1 MPIKNNLM
9 TVSLLAMLLSGACNA
24 AFAAENGRENGRA
37 APVSFA
43 ADTMQNDE
51 QKKIVTARG
60 NVEMEQA
67 GRTLRADEVVYDVRN
82 DIVHARGNVVLTD
95 PDGNVHHADQLTLTD
110 EMQNGTVD
118 HLRTVAADGSRFWA
132 DQGDRHQT
140 PDAPKTTTMK
150 RAAYTPCEACENDPD
165 STPPW
170 QLSANKVTHKED
182 EQRVVYHHATLDI
195 WGVPVLYT
203 PYFSHSDGTVEQK
216 SGFLTPGAGYKSDH
230 GLMISNSYYWAIDP
244 YQDATLG
251 VTLMTE
257 QAPLF
262 FGQYRRRFNNASL
275 ELEGGVTHS
284 DRTEWQNGMDVYKKD
299 ELRGHIFA
307 EGLWDI
313 NDQWRGGLNVE
324 YASDDQYMRQYD
336 FSNKDVLENELY
348 VERFSGRDYAVGR
361 VMSFQDIRIGENRA
375 DQPHVLPEIQ
385 ANFLGDAGQLLGGRW
400 SLDFS
405 TLGLQRDADGQDM
418 HRAVAQTGWQRR
430 FVSGLGLLTTVD
442 LLLRGDAYYTTDRD
456 AAPSGSGRSGDGSE
470 TRGFAQ
476 AHMVTSYPVAKTM
489 KNAQLVIEP
498 IAALTVAPNITSS
511 SSNIPNED
519 SLDVQ
524 LDASNIFEADRF
536 PGMDRIEDKSR
547 VTYGARTGVY
557 GYEGSK
563 AEAFLGQSYRFDQ
576 SGNPFP
582 QGSGLSEQSSDLVGQ
597 VTARYRDVFSL
608 DYRFQLDSESF
619 ASERHEISGT
629 TTMGPLTLG
638 SRYLYA
644 KGIDGTELS
653 TEREQVQGW
662 ASYKLTEQ
670 WTTHGYIVQD
680 LGDDPGLRRA
690 SWGLDFIGQCFN
702 ISGTIQRN
710 LTSNSSGESNTEAM
724 LRIGLKNL
732 GEFAISGI
740 SLDGLGSSDNDDDD
754 DDIQRSPVN
763 R

>member
-1 MPIKNNLM
+1 MPINNHFM
-9 TVSLLAMLLSGACNA
+9 TVSLLAVLLSGAGHA
-24 AFAAENGRENGRA
+24 AFAAEQGRA

-43 ADTMQNDE
+43 ADSMQNDE
-51 QKKIVTARG
+51 QRKIVTARG
-60 NVEMEQA
+60 NVEMDQA
-67 GRTLRADEVVYDVRN
+67 GRKLRADEVVYDVRR
-82 DIVHARGNVVLTD
+82 DVVHARGNVVLTD
-95 PDGNVHHADQLTLTD
+95 EDGNVHRANELTLTD

-118 HLRTVAADGSRFWA
+118 HLRTTVADGSRFWA
-132 DQGDRHQT
+132 EQGERHQT

-150 RAAYTPCEACENDPD
+150 RAAYTPCVACKNDPD

-170 QLSANKVTHKED
+170 QLSASEVTHKED
-182 EQRVVYHHATLDI
+182 EQRVVYRNATLDI

-216 SGFLTPGAGYKSDH
+216 SGFLTPGAGYKSDQ

-244 YQDATLG
+244 YQDATFG
-251 VTLMTE
+251 ITAMTE

-262 FGQYRRRFNNASL
+262 FGEYRRRFNNASIKMD
-275 ELEGGVTHS
+275 GGVTYS
-284 DRTEWQNGMDVYKKD
+284 DRTEWQNGQEVYKDD

-313 NDQWRGGLNVE
+313 NDQWRSGLNVE

-336 FSNKDVLENELY
+336 FSSKDVLENELY

-361 VMSFQDIRIGENRA
+361 VMSFQDVRIGEDRA
-375 DQPHVLPEIQ
+375 DQPRVLPEIQ
-385 ANFLGDAGQLLGGRW
+385 ANFLGNPGQLLGGRW
-400 SLDFS
+400 SLDLS
-405 TLGLQRDADGQDM
+405 TLGLQRDSDGQDM
-418 HRAVAQTGWQRR
+418 NRAVAQTGWQRR

-442 LLLRGDAYYTTDRD
+442 LLLRGDVYYTADRD
-456 AAPSGSGRSGDGSE
+456 AAPTGSGRSGEGSE

-476 AHMVTSYPVAKTM
+476 AHMVSSYPVVKTM
-489 KNAQLVIEP
+489 ESAQLVVEP
-498 IAALTVAPNITSS
+498 IVALTVAPNINSA

-536 PGMDRIEDKSR
+536 PGLDRIEDQSR

-563 AEAFLGQSYRFDQ
+563 AEIFLGQSYRFDEG
-576 SGNPFP
+576 GNPFP

-597 VTARYRDVFSL
+597 ISASYKARFAL

-619 ASERHEISGT
+619 ASERHEVAGQAVF
-629 TTMGPLTLG
+629 GAVTLG

-644 KGIDGTELS
+644 KGIEDTDLS
-653 TEREQVQGW
+653 AEREQIQGW
-662 ASYKLTEQ
+662 ASYKISDRWSTSAY
-670 WTTHGYIVQD
+670 TVHD

-690 SWGLDFIGQCFN
+690 GWGLDYIGQCFN
-702 ISGTIQRN
+702 VSGMIQRN
-710 LTSNSSGESNTEAM
+710 LTNDSTGESHTEAM

-740 SLDGLGSSDNDDDD
+740 SLDGLGRSGDDDD
-754 DDIQRSPVN
+754 EIDPRGGIIKP
-763 R
+763 